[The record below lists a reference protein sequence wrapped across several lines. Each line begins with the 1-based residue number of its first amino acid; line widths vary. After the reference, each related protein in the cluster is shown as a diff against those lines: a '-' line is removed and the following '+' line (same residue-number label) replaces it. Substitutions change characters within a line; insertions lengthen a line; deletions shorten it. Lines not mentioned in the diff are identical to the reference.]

1 MVLPRL
7 VKKVIGKIMLQG
19 GGERWTHTFWDKW
32 TCQMA
37 KSDPEAQTKS
47 SLSDC
52 TWLERWVWVLILNP
66 LETSNA
72 SRELGS
78 FIIFSLFIYI
88 HTHNFFFS
96 PFSFFLSHFFFFS
109 LFFFFYS
116 PSTLNYIVPTSLA
129 TPPMLRRLHV
139 LRKRGEFFVLR

>member
-78 FIIFSLFIYI
+78 FIIFFSLFIYI
-88 HTHNFFFS
+88 HTQFFS
-96 PFSFFLSHFFFFS
+96 SLLFLSFFHTFSFSH
-109 LFFFFYS
+109 FFYS

-139 LRKRGEFFVLR
+139 LRQRGEFFVLR